1 MEAKSNMLA
10 LEVFYK
16 EPLATILKNSI
27 ILILIFSGLVLYT
40 LPTLNRIDLKKNRT
54 KNGVIVAI
62 SLISLLAALCVW
74 SYFHSLSFLILVI
87 PIVTLLVP
95 LIFKRM
101 SHDSY
106 GYIVFNIADALVW
119 IMFEYYYS
127 CIFTDYVLTFVKHKF
142 ITRIIV
148 FFVVE
153 IIGFV
158 ISYFLAK
165 KIYRKA
171 SSLLTELK
179 IVYFL
184 CLIPLIYTALII
196 CTNLL
201 EYIPNKGLGI
211 SNNIFIMST
220 IMGSYFILEF
230 VTIVIFSYV
239 YRFYKEKEEISQTQE
254 KMAFWKSKIDSQNE
268 IIALIKKH
276 DHDQRHHLAQLLQ
289 RIENEDFE
297 GAKKYLIENMHA
309 KNYVSEL
316 VQYCNNY
323 TINCL
328 LTFYL
333 NMAHKENIHTDCQV
347 YIPEKLNIEEM
358 ELGGLYANIIEN
370 AIEACRLVEE
380 ERRNITIRSRYESGT
395 LQIKVDNSCSKDM
408 VGSSNDNEF
417 FKTKKANG
425 GLGLKNVME
434 IVNKYKGILDFDC
447 RDGIYTT
454 RIILYI
460 TQFE

>member
-62 SLISLLAALCVW
+62 SLISVLAALCVW
-74 SYFHSLSFLILVI
+74 SYFHSLSFLIFVI

-127 CIFTDYVLTFVKHKF
+127 CIFTDYALTFVKHKF
-142 ITRIIV
+142 ITKIIV

-158 ISYFLAK
+158 ISYLLAK
-165 KIYRKA
+165 KVYRKA

-184 CLIPLIYTALII
+184 CLIPFIYTALII

-380 ERRNITIRSRYESGT
+380 ERRNITIRSR
-395 LQIKVDNSCSKDM
+395 
-408 VGSSNDNEF
+408 
-417 FKTKKANG
+417 
-425 GLGLKNVME
+425 
-434 IVNKYKGILDFDC
+434 
-447 RDGIYTT
+447 
-454 RIILYI
+454 
-460 TQFE
+460 

>member
-1 MEAKSNMLA
+1 MFA

-40 LPTLNRIDLKKNRT
+40 LPPLNRIDLKKNRT

-62 SLISLLAALCVW
+62 SLISVLAALCVW

-127 CIFTDYVLTFVKHKF
+127 CIFTDYALTFVKHKF

-158 ISYFLAK
+158 ISYLLAK

-184 CLIPLIYTALII
+184 C
-196 CTNLL
+196 
-201 EYIPNKGLGI
+201 
-211 SNNIFIMST
+211 
-220 IMGSYFILEF
+220 
-230 VTIVIFSYV
+230 
-239 YRFYKEKEEISQTQE
+239 
-254 KMAFWKSKIDSQNE
+254 
-268 IIALIKKH
+268 
-276 DHDQRHHLAQLLQ
+276 
-289 RIENEDFE
+289 
-297 GAKKYLIENMHA
+297 
-309 KNYVSEL
+309 
-316 VQYCNNY
+316 
-323 TINCL
+323 
-328 LTFYL
+328 
-333 NMAHKENIHTDCQV
+333 
-347 YIPEKLNIEEM
+347 
-358 ELGGLYANIIEN
+358 
-370 AIEACRLVEE
+370 
-380 ERRNITIRSRYESGT
+380 
-395 LQIKVDNSCSKDM
+395 
-408 VGSSNDNEF
+408 
-417 FKTKKANG
+417 
-425 GLGLKNVME
+425 
-434 IVNKYKGILDFDC
+434 
-447 RDGIYTT
+447 
-454 RIILYI
+454 
-460 TQFE
+460 

>member
-1 MEAKSNMLA
+1 MEAKSDMLA
-10 LEVFYK
+10 SFILYS
-16 EPLATILKNSI
+16 EPWNTIIRNSI
-27 ILILIFSGLVLYT
+27 IIILFFSGLVLYT

-54 KNGVIVAI
+54 KNGLIVTV
-62 SLISLLAALCVW
+62 LLVSLLGVLCIW
-74 SYFHSLSFLILVI
+74 AYFHSLSFLCLVI

-127 CIFTDYVLTFVKHKF
+127 CVFTEHVLTFVKHKF

-148 FFVVE
+148 FFVIE
-153 IIGFV
+153 AIGYYV
-158 ISYFLAK
+158 SYFLAK
-165 KIYRKA
+165 KVYRKS

-184 CLIPLIYTALII
+184 CLIPFIYASIII
-196 CTNLL
+196 CTLLL
-201 EYIPNKGLGI
+201 EFIPGKGFGI
-211 SNNIFIMST
+211 SNNIFIIST

-230 VTIVIFSYV
+230 ITIVIFSYV

-333 NMAHKENIHTDCQV
+333 NMAHKEGIHTDCQV

-358 ELGGLYANIIEN
+358 ELGALYANIIEN

-395 LQIKVDNSCSKDM
+395 LQIKVDNSCLKDM
-408 VGSSNDNEF
+408 EGSSNDSEF
-417 FKTKKANG
+417 FKTRKANG

-447 RDGIYTT
+447 KDGIYTT

>member
-1 MEAKSNMLA
+1 
-10 LEVFYK
+10 
-16 EPLATILKNSI
+16 
-27 ILILIFSGLVLYT
+27 
-40 LPTLNRIDLKKNRT
+40 
-54 KNGVIVAI
+54 
-62 SLISLLAALCVW
+62 
-74 SYFHSLSFLILVI
+74 
-87 PIVTLLVP
+87 
-95 LIFKRM
+95 
-101 SHDSY
+101 
-106 GYIVFNIADALVW
+106 
-119 IMFEYYYS
+119 
-127 CIFTDYVLTFVKHKF
+127 
-142 ITRIIV
+142 
-148 FFVVE
+148 
-153 IIGFV
+153 
-158 ISYFLAK
+158 
-165 KIYRKA
+165 
-171 SSLLTELK
+171 
-179 IVYFL
+179 
-184 CLIPLIYTALII
+184 
-196 CTNLL
+196 
-201 EYIPNKGLGI
+201 
-211 SNNIFIMST
+211 MST